1 MGFVSTCIFRAE
13 AGDGGSYPC
22 RLWVFSSANL
32 DDKVGS
38 VSLALT
44 SPPYWNYYGE
54 PAQVACNGGF
64 LPGHVPLVGS
74 VRQWRGV
81 PAERGLWRLTCG
93 AGNIT
98 LRGMC
103 DLKGQL

>member
-1 MGFVSTCIFRAE
+1 MVFVPADC
-13 AGDGGSYPC
+13 
-22 RLWVFSSANL
+22 L
-32 DDKVGS
+32 DNKVGIETLPERS

-54 PAQVACNGGF
+54 NVPAQVACNGGF

-81 PAERGLWRLTCG
+81 AAERGLWRLTCG